1 MRIGI
6 DAGPL
11 LGQGGISGYVAPLV
25 RTLLSTDTA
34 SEYRLVLRRGWSSSQ
49 IPCELEVLAPVV
61 QVRIPD
67 RILSFW
73 WDRVARVF
81 PVYRDLWRSLHLF
94 LATCLMAPVLPGGR
108 VVSIVYDLIP
118 LRLSSLFPER
128 ERFRRRL
135 EYLVRGSAALVA
147 ISHRTKTDLTEL
159 LGVDPLRIRVVYPGR
174 GEAFHPADPNVIA
187 EVVARYGIRGQYILY
202 VGALGPHK
210 NVTTLLQ
217 AYERARLRNGL
228 AAQLVLVG
236 SQRWGEGTLSL
247 LETLHVRSNVVL
259 TGLVPAADLPPLYSG
274 AACFVFPSRYEGFGL
289 PVLEAMACGTPV
301 VASNAGALPEVIGRA
316 GLLVDPEN
324 PEGLAASMCQLVTDQ
339 QLRADLSA
347 RGLSRAAEFSWER
360 SAHDLLTLLR
370 EVGEG
375 NHFHA

>member
-25 RTLLSTDTA
+25 RTLVSTDTT
-34 SEYRLVLRRGWSSSQ
+34 SEYRLVLRRGWSGPG
-49 IPCELEVLAPVV
+49 IACDLEKLAPVV

-67 RILSFW
+67 RILCFW

-81 PVYRDLWRSLHLF
+81 PVHRDLWRSLDVF
-94 LATCLMAPVLPGGR
+94 LATCLVAPVLPGGR

-118 LRLSSLFPER
+118 LRLPGLFPER
-128 ERFRRRL
+128 DRFRRRL
-135 EYLVRGSAALVA
+135 EHLVRGSAAVVA
-147 ISHRTKTDLTEL
+147 ISHRTRTDLIEL
-159 LGVDPLRIRVVYPGR
+159 LGVDPLRIRVVYPGT
-174 GEAFHPADPNVIA
+174 GKAFHPADPDVIA
-187 EVVARYGIRGQYILY
+187 DVAARYGIRGQYILY

-210 NVTTLLQ
+210 NVTTLLR

-228 AAQLVLVG
+228 TAQLVLVG
-236 SQRWGEGTLSL
+236 SQRWGEQILSL
-247 LETLHVRSNVVL
+247 LETLHVRSHVVL
-259 TGLVPAADLPPLYSG
+259 TGPVPAADLPPLYSG
-274 AACFVFPSRYEGFGL
+274 AACFVFPSCYEGFGL

-301 VASNAGALPEVIGRA
+301 VASNAGALPEVTGRA
-316 GLLVDPEN
+316 GLLVDPED
-324 PEGLAASMCQLVTDQ
+324 PEGLAAGMCQLVTDQ
-339 QLRADLSA
+339 RLRADLSG

-360 SAHDLLTLLR
+360 SASDLLTLLR

-375 NHFHA
+375 NHRHA